1 MESLSSLI
9 SVINHASV
17 CPGHPDEQFV
27 AMLEAKKG
35 KLLSKDKSEASHLD
49 ACAPINIGDELYSK
63 TVRCCNCEVLVRK
76 GKCQACV
83 RYRDSLRK
91 IYHRWQKQKSLS
103 PLSWESTN
111 SHTNFSL
118 LTTPEK
124 KRRYTNLH
132 IRLKSTEREVK
143 RLKEVIDVA
152 NKKNGVLVNEDVHG
166 DLESIMAEMS
176 SKVRE
181 ENPMDSFRRV
191 FWEHQ
196 LEALQKNDKR
206 QIRWPPTIIKWCLHL
221 KFISGGAYHALRSSF
236 LVLPSERTL
245 RDYTHFIKG
254 GVGFLPE
261 VSAQIMKE
269 AKLESDKDIYKYVV
283 LMWDEMKIKGDLC
296 FDKHT
301 CELIGFTNIGDINNQ
316 LDSFEQHCTNPSS
329 STTRTVASHMLV
341 FMVRGI
347 FTSLEYPYAQFPTQ
361 QMHCIQ

>member
-1 MESLSSLI
+1 M
-9 SVINHASV
+9 
-17 CPGHPDEQFV
+17 
-27 AMLEAKKG
+27 
-35 KLLSKDKSEASHLD
+35 
-49 ACAPINIGDELYSK
+49 
-63 TVRCCNCEVLVRK
+63 LVRK

-103 PLSWESTN
+103 PLSRESN

-124 KRRYTNLH
+124 KRRYTNLR
-132 IRLKSTEREVK
+132 IRLKSTEREV
-143 RLKEVIDVA
+143 
-152 NKKNGVLVNEDVHG
+152 GLVNEDVHG
-166 DLESIMAEMS
+166 DLVSIMAEMS

-196 LEALQKNDKR
+196 LEALQKKDKS
-206 QIRWPPTIIKWCLHL
+206 QIRWPPAIIKWCLNL

-269 AKLESDKDIYKYVV
+269 AKLESDKDIY
-283 LMWDEMKIKGDLC
+283 I
-296 FDKHT
+296 
-301 CELIGFTNIGDINNQ
+301 
-316 LDSFEQHCTNPSS
+316 S
-329 STTRTVASHMLV
+329 ML
-341 FMVRGI
+341 F
-347 FTSLEYPYAQFPTQ
+347 
-361 QMHCIQ
+361 